1 MHGRTKEENRQFVVE
16 SNWSAIKNIKSVM
29 NIPVIANGGL
39 EEYEDI
45 AKCLEATGFDAIISA
60 EKLLENPFFFSG

>member
-16 SNWSAIKNIKSVM
+16 SNWSAIKKIKSVM

-39 EEYEDI
+39 EEYG
-45 AKCLEATGFDAIISA
+45 KV
-60 EKLLENPFFFSG
+60 KK